1 MIEPNEFMKKYKKFY
16 EKYGCIRNV
25 DLNEICDY
33 GERQQQLI
41 KYLKNLNKELYDAI
55 IEYLANTIH
64 IDKETCIQVF
74 EDNIY
79 SWNEAVIYHC
89 LLDLDK
95 IKKGEKYG

>member
-1 MIEPNEFMKKYKKFY
+1 MEEFNKFMNKYKDLY
-16 EKYGCIRNV
+16 EKYGYIRNI

-41 KYLKNLNKELYDAI
+41 KYLENINKELYDAI
-55 IEYLANTIH
+55 IEYLSNTIH
-64 IDKETCIQVF
+64 IDKETCIVVF
-74 EDNIY
+74 EDNIR

-95 IKKGEKYG
+95 IKKGDDK